1 MARPVGFEPTTTSL
15 EVILFHDFIKFH
27 IDTKQHINN
36 DLSENITRT
45 TLNRLQTIAF
55 SHLIT

>member
-15 EVILFHDFIKFH
+15 EVILFHNFIEFH
-27 IDTKQHINN
+27 SDTNN
-36 DLSENITRT
+36 SKNNHLKKIITKP